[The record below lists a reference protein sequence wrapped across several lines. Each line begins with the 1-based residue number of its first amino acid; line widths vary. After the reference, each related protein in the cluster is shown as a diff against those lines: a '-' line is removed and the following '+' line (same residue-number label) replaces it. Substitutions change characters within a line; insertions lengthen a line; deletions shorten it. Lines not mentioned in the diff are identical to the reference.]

1 MAKHAQ
7 NLKVSVFML
16 LNCMTE
22 FWLLLR
28 EFRDTPGNAKMFFC
42 ALDYSKIPSL
52 SFIPKK
58 NPGNFQG
65 CFIKYYKTL
74 YPYYVNMEL

>member
-52 SFIPKK
+52 SFIP
-58 NPGNFQG
+58 
-65 CFIKYYKTL
+65 ILKYYKTL